1 MLWYQDVAVLLC
13 SWDDLRA
20 AKSVQIG
27 QLGSRSPFWP
37 QRRCLLQIVWGIL
50 RRSARHMPPCSFRAN
65 NGQRICKAAPK
76 PARQL
81 VAKSLC
87 QYRLRFLI
95 SGYEIG
101 KNLGSG
107 NLDTCQKPIQAGN
120 CSLFQPFSISLRS
133 AGAPKKMLREQCQ
146 WCLHHTALATAARL
160 AALLTRSTLS
170 GRTGYVHLS
179 SLFQQE
185 SGYSAWWDIYTQ
197 SIPILHLDS
206 R

>member
-1 MLWYQDVAVLLC
+1 M
-13 SWDDLRA
+13 
-20 AKSVQIG
+20 
-27 QLGSRSPFWP
+27 GSRSPFRP
-37 QRRCLLQIVWGIL
+37 TQRRCLQIVWGIL
-50 RRSARHMPPCSFRAN
+50 RYARHLPPCSFRAHH
-65 NGQRICKAAPK
+65 GQRICKAAPK
-76 PARQL
+76 PERQL

-120 CSLFQPFSISLRS
+120 CSLFQPFSIALRS

-146 WCLHHTALATAARL
+146 WCLHHTALATAARF
-160 AALLTRSTLS
+160 AALLTRSTRS
-170 GRTGYVHLS
+170 GRTGYGYVHLS

-185 SGYSAWWDIYTQ
+185 SGYSA
-197 SIPILHLDS
+197 
-206 R
+206 

>member
-1 MLWYQDVAVLLC
+1 M
-13 SWDDLRA
+13 
-20 AKSVQIG
+20 
-27 QLGSRSPFWP
+27 
-37 QRRCLLQIVWGIL
+37 
-50 RRSARHMPPCSFRAN
+50 
-65 NGQRICKAAPK
+65 
-76 PARQL
+76 
-81 VAKSLC
+81 AKSLC

-133 AGAPKKMLREQCQ
+133 AGAPKKKRKMLREQCQ

-185 SGYSAWWDIYTQ
+185 SGVQCMMRYLH
-197 SIPILHLDS
+197 SINPDPTSGLSIKGLTDLFGLEG
-206 R
+206 RQK